1 MLSRRLRIQFLEKM
15 AQATPP
21 NVPTEEVAE
30 TTSVSGSPPPF
41 NALDY
46 YPTMITGFQAK
57 NMPWINGL
65 SQLLNTVMFYSSNG
79 KITLPWMRSN
89 NFSFSGDQVPSAD
102 LKNLMNFTKLVY
114 NQLYTNV
121 GSVYKQQLTPAQIA
135 EKIRL
140 LSSSQFLNNL
150 SSVQPGGQVATKIG
164 GNVKTLI
171 HNYLLQ
177 IK

>member
-1 MLSRRLRIQFLEKM
+1 MVSQRLRIKFIEKM

-21 NVPTEEVAE
+21 NVPTEAVAE
-30 TTSVSGSPPPF
+30 TTSVSSSPPPF

-46 YPTMITGFQAK
+46 YPTMILGFQAR

-65 SQLLNTVMFYSSNG
+65 AQLLNTVMFYSSNG
-79 KITLPWMRSN
+79 KVTLPWMRSN
-89 NFSFSGDQVPSAD
+89 NFSFSTDQVPSAD
-102 LKNLMNFTKLVY
+102 LKKLMNFTKLVY
-114 NQLYTNV
+114 MQLFTDL
-121 GSVYKQQLTPAQIA
+121 GSTYKHPLTVSQIA
-135 EKIRL
+135 DKIRIL
-140 LSSSQFLNNL
+140 DSSQFLNNL
-150 SSVQPGGQVATKIG
+150 SSVQPGGQVATKVG